1 MFASLQI
8 FGALFPGLSGF
19 PKPLLYLNL
28 HWLFPGGLLS
38 STPLGRRKN
47 PVIIRQ
53 LRGPKIAV
61 IRISVPGAYFS
72 EGMILRVLFF
82 AVLWLLGGVFLIVT
96 LWALL
101 FVWRGEFT
109 DLATAVYFSVVSVTT
124 VGYGDITVSSH
135 SRMLAG
141 FAAADGFLIFGLD
154 TAALYEALGQLKASH
169 HNADGR
175 QVSTP

>member
-1 MFASLQI
+1 MGE
-8 FGALFPGLSGF
+8 GAQVALGVTWT
-19 PKPLLYLNL
+19 LLTM
-28 HWLFPGGLLS
+28 G
-38 STPLGRRKN
+38 
-47 PVIIRQ
+47 
-53 LRGPKIAV
+53 IAV
-61 IRISVPGAYFS
+61 LFIVVLLETVPRFLTVPSRVPQPVRDA
-72 EGMILRVLFF
+72 LVLFF
-82 AVLWLLGGVFLIVT
+82 AVLWLLGGVFFIVT